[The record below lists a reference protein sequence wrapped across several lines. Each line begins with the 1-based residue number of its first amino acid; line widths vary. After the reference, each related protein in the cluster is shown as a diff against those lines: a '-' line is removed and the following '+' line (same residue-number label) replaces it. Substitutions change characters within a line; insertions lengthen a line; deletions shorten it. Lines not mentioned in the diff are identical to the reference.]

1 MQKKTIEKAII
12 AKMEEWLSTISDNS
26 LKEEV
31 KNNLLVT
38 GGCITSMFLQ
48 EEINDFD
55 VYIQDVDVMYR
66 LAKYYSTPF
75 SIEVLDYRNKEDL
88 LKNLGEQKGINFIQV
103 ENLKPGQIKLNLSG
117 NSFVKTDKEG
127 SYEPTFFSPNAISL
141 NNKLQIV
148 CRFTGTSEEI
158 HNTFDFIHATNYFT
172 FKEGLVTNLRAVESI
187 LTKQLFYQG
196 SLYPLTSIIRI
207 KKFVNRK
214 WRINAGEML
223 KMMFQVSKLNLEDVN
238 VLEDQLIG
246 VDVAYF
252 GVLINAIRNTNK
264 ETLTQEYLFALIDKI
279 FNSEDISN

>member
-12 AKMEEWLSTISDNS
+12 AKMEEWLSSISDNS
-26 LKEEV
+26 LKKDV